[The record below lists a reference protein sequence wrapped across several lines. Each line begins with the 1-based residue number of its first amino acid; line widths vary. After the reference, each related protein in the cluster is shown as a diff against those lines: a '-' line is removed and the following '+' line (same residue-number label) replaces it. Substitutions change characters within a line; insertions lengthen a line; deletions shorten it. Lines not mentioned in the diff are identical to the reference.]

1 MHSGAGFFTES
12 RIRSIASRGRIG
24 RVITWQKKASS
35 LSSKIMSLQTKRN
48 NLMTELKTREVS
60 ATKSFN
66 DYITWRI
73 AERQF
78 QKRLA
83 QIGTITRNKQA
94 VDGEVDAVET
104 MMKQVRVS
112 ESRVRERFNA
122 GNVYYETEMN
132 KELKPVGSDDGYHVA
147 VGEYFITLPEVQG
160 IGTKAER
167 LSAIQPIER
176 VQPSGA

>member
-1 MHSGAGFFTES
+1 
-12 RIRSIASRGRIG
+12 
-24 RVITWQKKASS
+24 
-35 LSSKIMSLQTKRN
+35 MSLQTKRN

-66 DYITWRI
+66 DYIMWRI

-132 KELKPVGSDDGYHVA
+132 KELKPVGSDDGYHIA

>member
-1 MHSGAGFFTES
+1 
-12 RIRSIASRGRIG
+12 
-24 RVITWQKKASS
+24 
-35 LSSKIMSLQTKRN
+35 
-48 NLMTELKTREVS
+48 MTELKTREVS

-147 VGEYFITLPEVQG
+147 AVSYTHLTLPTRMAV
-160 IGTKAER
+160 
-167 LSAIQPIER
+167 
-176 VQPSGA
+176 